1 MASRNGPPDDRPNIG
16 SAPFLEGLQA
26 LEGEE
31 MPADQDSVLDPDEIE
46 ERRVPTQTEFDR
58 LDPDGRVADD
68 ADEIEGLG
76 GGVGGALREGETD
89 DPEVAAEEGLSWV
102 PPIDP
107 PVVATPWEDDP
118 VVAAGTGVSALD
130 ESYDESP
137 GVLNTEEGDLNER
150 IREAL
155 RADSATSRLADVLVI
170 AVVGKT
176 AIIRGVVDDDDDG
189 DAIVAVVERV
199 PGIDDVLDETSIRG
213 STRAREEERTV
224 SSAVSF
230 GRPSVASSQVMSG
243 SERNQ
248 VRWRLENAR
257 LRWASSW
264 IAASRVSSPSRT
276 AQASR

>member
-1 MASRNGPPDDRPNIG
+1 MTSRNGPPDDRPNIG
-16 SAPFLEGLQA
+16 TTPFLEGLQA

-31 MPADQDSVLDPDEIE
+31 MPADQDAVVDPDEIE

-68 ADEIEGLG
+68 ADEIEGLS

-107 PVVATPWEDDP
+107 PVVATPWSEDP

-130 ESYDESP
+130 ESYDSP
-137 GVLNTEEGDLNER
+137 GVLNTDEGDLNER

-155 RADSATSRLADVLVI
+155 RADSATSRFADELVI
-170 AVVGKT
+170 GVVGKT

-199 PGIDDVLDETSIRG
+199 PGVDDVLDETIYPG
-213 STRAREEERTV
+213 LDE
-224 SSAVSF
+224 
-230 GRPSVASSQVMSG
+230 G
-243 SERNQ
+243 
-248 VRWRLENAR
+248 
-257 LRWASSW
+257 
-264 IAASRVSSPSRT
+264 
-276 AQASR
+276 